1 MITYILFVAGII
13 LLIKGAGFL
22 INGASSLAKKF
33 GVPTLVIGLT
43 IVAFG
48 TSMPEL
54 IVNIISAIKETTEVA
69 FGNII
74 GSNLSNILLILGI
87 MAIVYSL
94 KVERSTIWKEI
105 PFAFL
110 AVLVLFIVSNDFIID
125 KISVFSLA
133 RVDGLI
139 MLCFFAIFLYYA
151 LELARRNK
159 AHLESETIK
168 IKTHKGHTIF
178 FMIAAGLV
186 GLFFGGKWTVEGAVY
201 IAQQFGLSQF
211 LISATI
217 VAIGTSLPE
226 LVTSITAA
234 LKKEVG
240 LAVGNIVGS
249 NIFNIF
255 WILGVTSI
263 IAPVTIPDFINVD
276 ILFLVF
282 VTFLLFL
289 FMFIGK
295 KHELQKWQGV
305 VFVTLYVGYIVFL
318 IVRG

>member
-1 MITYILFVAGII
+1 MITYILFVIGII
-13 LLIKGAGFL
+13 LLIKGAGWL
-22 INGASSLAKKF
+22 VNGASSFAKKLR
-33 GVPTLVIGLT
+33 VPTLVIGLT

-54 IVNIISAIKETTEVA
+54 VVNIISAIKGTTEVA

-74 GSNLSNILLILGI
+74 GSNISNILLILGI
-87 MAIVYSL
+87 MAIIYTL
-94 KVERSTIWKEI
+94 KVDRSTIWKEI

-125 KISVFSLA
+125 KVSVFSLT

-139 MLCFFAIFLYYA
+139 MLCFFVIFLYYA
-151 LELARRNK
+151 FELARRNK
-159 AHLESETIK
+159 AQLETKNIE
-168 IKTHKGHTIF
+168 IKTHKGHLSFLMIGIG
-178 FMIAAGLV
+178 MIA
-186 GLFFGGKWTVEGAVY
+186 LFLGGKWTVEGAVY

-255 WILGVTSI
+255 WILGITSI
-263 IAPVTIPDFINVD
+263 IAPVTIPSFINVD
-276 ILFLVF
+276 IIFLIF
-282 VTFLLFL
+282 VTFLLFI
-289 FMFIGK
+289 FMFIGR
-295 KHELQKWQGV
+295 KHELQRWQGIF
-305 VFVTLYVGYIVFL
+305 FVLLYIGYIAFL
-318 IVRG
+318 IIRG

>member
-1 MITYILFVAGII
+1 MITYVLFAIGIA
-13 LLIKGAGFL
+13 LLIKGADFL
-22 INGASSLAKKF
+22 VNGASSLAKRF

-54 IVNIISAIKETTEVA
+54 IVNIISAIKGTTEVA
-69 FGNII
+69 FGNVI
-74 GSNLSNILLILGI
+74 GSNISNTLLILGA
-87 MAIVYSL
+87 MAIIYSL

-110 AVLVLFIVSNDFIID
+110 AVLVLLIVSNDFIID
-125 KISVFSLA
+125 KVSVFSLT
-133 RVDGLI
+133 RVDGLVMI
-139 MLCFFAIFLYYA
+139 CFFVIFLYYA
-151 LELARRNK
+151 FELARRNK
-159 AHLESETIK
+159 AQLESEKIK

-178 FMIAAGLV
+178 FMIVAGLA
-186 GLFFGGKWTVEGAVY
+186 GLFLGGKWTVEGAVY
-201 IAQQFGLSQF
+201 IAQQLGLSQF

-226 LVTSITAA
+226 LVTSIAAA

-255 WILGVTSI
+255 WILGITSI
-263 IAPVTIPDFINVD
+263 IAPVTIPGFINVD

-282 VTFLLFL
+282 VTFLLFF
-289 FMFIGK
+289 FMFIGR
-295 KHELQKWQGV
+295 KHELQRWQGIA
-305 VFVTLYVGYIVFL
+305 FVILYIGYIAFL
-318 IVRG
+318 IIRG